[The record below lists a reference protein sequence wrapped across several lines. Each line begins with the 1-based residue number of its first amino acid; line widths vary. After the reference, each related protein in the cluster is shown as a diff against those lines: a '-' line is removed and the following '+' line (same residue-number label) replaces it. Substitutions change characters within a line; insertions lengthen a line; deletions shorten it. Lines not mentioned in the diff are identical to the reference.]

1 MSDEHLGIVRL
12 SMPDGRTIPLRF
24 TIGRMG
30 QMGRD
35 GIVTRMQTVIEGL
48 PGDGQALAELLDLT
62 SGGEIKAKDVLEG
75 EQPPL
80 DLAIF
85 ALNEAWA
92 LYRFGPARQPEGE
105 GSANPLIRLW
115 TRLKTLCRR
124 VFARG

>member
-1 MSDEHLGIVRL
+1 
-12 SMPDGRTIPLRF
+12 MPDGRTVPLRF

-35 GIVTRMQTVIEGL
+35 GIVSRISSVIEGL

-62 SGGEIKAKDVLEG
+62 SGGEISAKDVLEG

-80 DLAIF
+80 ELAIF
-85 ALNEAWA
+85 AITEAWA
-92 LYRFGPARQPEGE
+92 LFRFGPLRKPESE

-115 TRLKTLCRR
+115 TQLKTLYRR